1 MSEMIESNAQNH
13 SDDLRAFPYEV
24 WHPEG
29 EGRPPRFRTWR
40 EARAKQV
47 EWNRD
52 VSGHRARKRVS

>member
-29 EGRPPRFRTWR
+29 EGRPPPIPNLERG
-40 EARAKQV
+40 A
-47 EWNRD
+47 
-52 VSGHRARKRVS
+52 G